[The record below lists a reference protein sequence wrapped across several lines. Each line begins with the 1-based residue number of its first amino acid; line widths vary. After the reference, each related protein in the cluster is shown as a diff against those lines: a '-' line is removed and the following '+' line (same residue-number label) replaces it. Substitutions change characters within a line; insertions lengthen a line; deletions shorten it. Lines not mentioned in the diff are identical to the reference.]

1 MTQKGSSSKGSLA
14 LGGAAVVLVV
24 LAIWLWSGRGPEV
37 PPADRQPV
45 AETPAPAREERR
57 QRRDRTPRLVAPR
70 EGPVR
75 VESGETVAIEA
86 QGLTGDA
93 PVALELA
100 LPEGVSAKSGRIV
113 LPGLEQ
119 VRLDED
125 VAGQSGSV
133 ALALPVEQLREP
145 GRYLVEIRTDE
156 RSPLPL
162 RRYAIEV
169 R

>member
-1 MTQKGSSSKGSLA
+1 MTQEGSSPRRSLA
-14 LGGAAVVLVV
+14 IGGAGVVLVL
-24 LAIWLWSGRGPEV
+24 LAIGLWFGRGPDA

-45 AETPAPAREERR
+45 PEAPAAALGERT
-57 QRRDRTPRLVAPR
+57 QRRDRAPRLVAPR
-70 EGPVR
+70 AGPVR
-75 VESGETVAIEA
+75 VQPGETVAIEA
-86 QGLTGDA
+86 EGLTGDA

-100 LPEGVSAKSGRIV
+100 LPEGVSAKSGRLV

-119 VRLDED
+119 VSLDED
-125 VAGQSGSV
+125 VVGQSGNV
-133 ALALPVEQLREP
+133 ALAVPVEQLREP